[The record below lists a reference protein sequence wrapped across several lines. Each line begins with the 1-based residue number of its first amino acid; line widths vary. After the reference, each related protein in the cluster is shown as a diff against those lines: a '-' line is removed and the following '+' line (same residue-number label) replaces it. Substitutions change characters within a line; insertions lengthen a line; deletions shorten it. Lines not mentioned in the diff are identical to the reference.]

1 MNLLLKIALGL
12 IGISAI
18 MFVLAA
24 SLFTYS
30 GESLHP
36 IISTRGMYSF
46 MLWLPVFLFGGLLL
60 IIVGIAK
67 LATNS

>member
-12 IGISAI
+12 IGMSAI
-18 MFVLAA
+18 MFVFAA

-30 GESLHP
+30 GEKLHP
-36 IISTRGMYSF
+36 IISTMGMYSF
-46 MLWLPVFLFGGLLL
+46 MLWLPFFLLGGLLL